1 LEIKTM
7 VLSGKRV
14 LVVGGSSGIGLATA
28 IAAAAAG
35 AELVIAGRSEDRL
48 RCAIN
53 QIGSGSSMVLDVA
66 DEDLTRDMLA
76 SAGRF
81 DHVVVTAGGV
91 SPGPVRGS
99 DTKKAACG
107 FESKF
112 WGAYRVA
119 AFADIAERGS
129 LTLIS
134 GVFAQRPIKGNVA
147 ASCIN
152 AAIDALARGLAL
164 EFAPIRVNAVS
175 PGLVDTP
182 LWSSMAEDRRTA
194 YFAATA
200 EKLPSGHIGKA
211 EDIAELI
218 LLCMTNP
225 MLTGSTLVADGGHLL
240 I

>member
-1 LEIKTM
+1 M
-7 VLSGKRV
+7 VLNGQRI
-14 LVVGGSSGIGLATA
+14 LIVGGSSGIGLATA
-28 IAAAAAG
+28 VAAVARG
-35 AELVIAGRSEDRL
+35 AEIIIAGRSEDRL
-48 RCAIN
+48 RHAIA
-53 QIGSGSSMVLDVA
+53 QIGSGSSIALDIA
-66 DEDLTRDMLA
+66 DEDQTREALL

-81 DHVVVTAGGV
+81 DHVVVTAGGA
-91 SPGPVRGS
+91 SPSPVRGNN
-99 DTKKAACG
+99 TAKATYG
-107 FESKF
+107 FETKF

-134 GVFAQRPIKGNVA
+134 GVFAQRPAKGNVA

-152 AAIDALARGLAL
+152 SAVDALARGLAL
-164 EFAPIRVNAVS
+164 ELAPTRVNAVS

-182 LWSSMAEDRRTA
+182 LWSGMAPDRRAA

-200 EKLPSGHIGKA
+200 EKLPSRHIGKP
-211 EDIAELI
+211 EDIAALI

-225 MLTGSTLVADGGHLL
+225 MLTGSILVADGGHVL